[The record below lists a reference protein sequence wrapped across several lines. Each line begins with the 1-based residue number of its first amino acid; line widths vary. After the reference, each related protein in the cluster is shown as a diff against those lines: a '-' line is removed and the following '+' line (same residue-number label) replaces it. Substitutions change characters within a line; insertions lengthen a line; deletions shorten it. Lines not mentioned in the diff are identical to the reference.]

1 MNSKE
6 TIKCKFNEPVNVLYL
21 TNIPA
26 PYRVSFFNELGKYCN
41 LTVLFERDFAH
52 NRESSWLDKSAD
64 NYKQVFLKGV
74 SMGNGKI
81 ICVEVLKWLRKG
93 KFDVVVVGGYST
105 PTHILAMLYMRLLK
119 KGFILSV
126 DGGFVKNDQ
135 FSKKFFK
142 RYLVSSASIWLSTGR
157 ETDKFLIHYGAKEE
171 RVYRYP
177 FTSLMNEDILNDIP
191 TIIEKKR
198 IREKLGISESKMII
212 SVGQFIY
219 RKGFDVLLNAAKL
232 IDKDIGIYII
242 GGNPTP
248 DYISHKEKM
257 KLENVHFIGFKS
269 KEELKKYYMA
279 ADLFVLPTREDIW
292 GLVINEAMANGL
304 PVITTDKCIA
314 GLELIENDENGFIV
328 PVEDDR
334 ILASRIKQIFESE
347 SRREE
352 MGRTSLSKIQKY
364 TIENMVKVHL
374 DVFDKHLKQKH

>member
-1 MNSKE
+1 ME
-6 TIKCKFNEPVNVLYL
+6 
-21 TNIPA
+21 
-26 PYRVSFFNELGKYCN
+26 
-41 LTVLFERDFAH
+41 
-52 NRESSWLDKSAD
+52 
-64 NYKQVFLKGV
+64 
-74 SMGNGKI
+74 
-81 ICVEVLKWLRKG
+81 
-93 KFDVVVVGGYST
+93 
-105 PTHILAMLYMRLLK
+105 LK
-119 KGFILSV
+119 K
-126 DGGFVKNDQ
+126 
-135 FSKKFFK
+135 
-142 RYLVSSASIWLSTGR
+142 
-157 ETDKFLIHYGAKEE
+157 

-191 TIIEKKR
+191 TIIEKKK

-212 SVGQFIY
+212 SVGRFIY
-219 RKGFDVLLNAAKL
+219 EKGFDVLLNAAKL

-248 DYISHKEKM
+248 YYISHKEKM

-304 PVITTDKCIA
+304 SVITTDNCIA

-347 SRREE
+347 SRRE
-352 MGRTSLSKIQKY
+352 KW
-364 TIENMVKVHL
+364 ENFSFK
-374 DVFDKHLKQKH
+374 DTEIYY